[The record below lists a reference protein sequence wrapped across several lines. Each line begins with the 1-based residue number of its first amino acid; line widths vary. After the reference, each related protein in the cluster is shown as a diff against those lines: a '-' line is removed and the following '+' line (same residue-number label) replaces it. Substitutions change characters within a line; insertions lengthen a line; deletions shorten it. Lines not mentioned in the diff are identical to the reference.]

1 MRRRLVSLC
10 RTRRRSS
17 PRVGTR
23 RRLISP
29 HGTRHLLVFRS
40 GDETPPR
47 LPARGRGDASSSSER
62 STRERSAASSPC
74 AGERGV
80 ASFSCG
86 DEAGT
91 AAIKTVELDA
101 ALGGRAVQYREVQGH
116 ETEKFLSYFKPCI
129 IPQHGEDGKLMAD
142 ADAGEFWGY
151 FGGFAPLPRKVAS
164 EGDRKAET
172 FSAKLLWEIIFSF
185 PVSTQLDVIH
195 TIDLHPGALLYPSLC
210 LFEIRGPAPAV
221 VASLHCHCRSPLSLL
236 LDGGVSSG
244 YKKFV
249 EENSTTDETYS
260 EEGVALFRIQG
271 SGPENMQAI
280 QVEPVTEIFNFTQD
294 DLMTEDLFILDCH
307 SDIYV
312 WVGQQLDPK
321 IRLQAL
327 SIAEK
332 PKRRTP
338 TSYAGRSS
346 VPDKSQRSRS
356 MSFSPERVRVRGRSP
371 AFTALAANF
380 ENPNSRNLS
389 TPPPAV
395 RKPSPKPVILDPSK
409 AAPKSASIA
418 VLSSSFERPREIMIP
433 KLCIVLN
440 VETFRLSF
448 VKVSPEN
455 NKPKP
460 EVNAKGSITT
470 LNTRMETL
478 TIQEDAKES
487 EAEDEGL
494 PVFPY
499 ERLKTI
505 STNPVTDIDITKREF
520 APSFVV
526 FTKSVRSMLAVP
538 SSHDLLSHG
547 MKIQFFQH
555 HQVMAPMDKEGVDQ
569 KEKSNSAPSTPRR
582 LDPPNG
588 RRTIVDS
595 PYRHIPR
602 PPEKSL
608 PNYLKP
614 TICSS
619 HSSKNHHQP
628 YHASPPFASANGKR
642 LPHKLMIPR
651 ASPPPCPPQL
661 SPTSKHRA
669 TRAPSLSPVHKLAV
683 RKEANSERASPSP
696 SLRKTRSLPLKRDV
710 QPHAKVAESEA
721 TRSISPKSRDKEGK
735 HPKSSQKSD
744 AVAAGKQRARA
755 KSMSMSSIDVAE
767 ATRKPSVRRSGK
779 LVAGH
784 EGKEQAAAGERLR
797 SKGKAAVREEEG
809 KEVKGRKGSPPA
821 SIAVTDEVAAAA
833 RRNKVKA
840 LVGAFETVISL
851 HEDVAS
857 EGQGGQR
864 GEGEESKR

>member
-1 MRRRLVSLC
+1 
-10 RTRRRSS
+10 
-17 PRVGTR
+17 
-23 RRLISP
+23 
-29 HGTRHLLVFRS
+29 
-40 GDETPPR
+40 
-47 LPARGRGDASSSSER
+47 
-62 STRERSAASSPC
+62 
-74 AGERGV
+74 
-80 ASFSCG
+80 
-86 DEAGT
+86 
-91 AAIKTVELDA
+91 
-101 ALGGRAVQYREVQGH
+101 
-116 ETEKFLSYFKPCI
+116 
-129 IPQHGEDGKLMAD
+129 
-142 ADAGEFWGY
+142 
-151 FGGFAPLPRKVAS
+151 
-164 EGDRKAET
+164 
-172 FSAKLLWEIIFSF
+172 
-185 PVSTQLDVIH
+185 
-195 TIDLHPGALLYPSLC
+195 
-210 LFEIRGPAPAV
+210 
-221 VASLHCHCRSPLSLL
+221 
-236 LDGGVSSG
+236 GGVSSG

-249 EENSTTDETYS
+249 KENSTTDETYS

-280 QVEPVTEIFNFTQD
+280 QVEPVASSLNSSYCYILHSGSFVFTWSGSLTTSVDQELVERQLDLIKVTEIFNFTQD

-327 SIAEK
+327 SIAEMHGNSFQRKLAIVKNGVPPTPDK

-767 ATRKPSVRRSGK
+767 ATRKPGVRRSGK

-821 SIAVTDEVAAAA
+821 SIAVTDEAAAAA